1 MPYDDRA
8 AFVAAAARTAADLA
22 NCRVLG
28 ARARTSVL
36 ALDWDG
42 IAAQVEGVMG
52 SVIARK
58 AAQPEGYAF
67 ASARHS
73 SV

>member
-1 MPYDDRA
+1 
-8 AFVAAAARTAADLA
+8 VAADLA

-28 ARARTSVL
+28 ARARTSVM
-36 ALDWDG
+36 ALDWDS
-42 IAAQVEGVMG
+42 IAQQVEGVMG
-52 SVIARK
+52 SVIRSFEPAK
-58 AAQPEGYAF
+58 DYAF

>member
-1 MPYDDRA
+1 MA
-8 AFVAAAARTAADLA
+8 TAARTAADLA

-28 ARARTSVL
+28 ARARTSVM

-42 IAAQVEGVMG
+42 IAAQVEGVMT

-58 AAQPEGYAF
+58 AEQPAGYAF
-67 ASARHS
+67 ASAGHS
-73 SV
+73 SA